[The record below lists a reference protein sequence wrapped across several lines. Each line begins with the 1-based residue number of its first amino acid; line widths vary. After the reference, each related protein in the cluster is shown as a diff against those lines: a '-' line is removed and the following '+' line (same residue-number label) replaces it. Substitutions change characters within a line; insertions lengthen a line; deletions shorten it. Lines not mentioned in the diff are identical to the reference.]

1 MMFPLF
7 LQMDINGSALSSC
20 MVFCISVKAEGE
32 EGNRGAAL
40 CWLFFLNLC
49 RSNLTHLC
57 FLVIFHKVRKG
68 CVSVIS
74 VLSQG
79 GAHVEVQ
86 EERGECSPQKHK
98 VM

>member
-1 MMFPLF
+1 MYGFSFQGKLKGGREIEELF
-7 LQMDINGSALSSC
+7 FAGC
-20 MVFCISVKAEGE
+20 F
-32 EGNRGAAL
+32 
-40 CWLFFLNLC
+40 FFLNLC

-57 FLVIFHKVRKG
+57 FLVIFQKVRKR

-79 GAHVEVQ
+79 GARVEVQ
-86 EERGECSPQKHK
+86 EERGECSPQRHK

>member
-86 EERGECSPQKHK
+86 EERGECS
-98 VM
+98 